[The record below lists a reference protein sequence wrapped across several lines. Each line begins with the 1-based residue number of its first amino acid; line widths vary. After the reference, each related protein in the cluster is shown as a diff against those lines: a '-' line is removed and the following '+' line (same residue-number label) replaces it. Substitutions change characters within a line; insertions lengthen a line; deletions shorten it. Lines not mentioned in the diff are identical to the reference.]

1 MSSVKKNIVYQTA
14 YQLLNT
20 ALPLIT
26 APYLS
31 RVLGASN
38 LGIFSYTSSMVSYF
52 TLFAMLGTMNY
63 GTRSIA
69 ATQDN
74 KDQCS
79 RVFCEIYALQLS
91 VSGIVFVLYLAY
103 LLLLCSRY
111 KLIACIQIIEIF
123 SCALNIGWLF
133 FGLEKFKV
141 TVTRNM
147 IIKMATVAM
156 ILLFVKDAG
165 DLWKYVVIMLTGTAV
180 SQLYLWF
187 YVPKC
192 VNLTKVT
199 IKGVLR
205 HLKPNIALF
214 MPLLAMSVYHT
225 MDKTMLGIMSSAEE
239 SGFYYNAD
247 RLINI
252 PTNIISGVGTVML
265 PRITAMINSNRE
277 QEGKRLFATSL
288 DGTVMISIA
297 MAFGIAAISEEFV
310 PVFFGDGYTPCI
322 ILCKVMAPIL
332 IIKGF
337 SLTVRTQYMIPFKME
352 KEYTKSVVVGA
363 IVNVIANAILI
374 PYLGATGA
382 ALGTLLAELSAC
394 IFLFIPVIKQ
404 INISKIFCNSFAYI
418 LFGLVMYAL
427 VRTVVSRFQVE
438 SILKIA
444 CEITAGGLTYILLC
458 MVFWKWSKND
468 LFTSASKSI
477 K

>member
-69 ATQDN
+69 AMQDN
-74 KDQCS
+74 KDQRS

-147 IIKMATVAM
+147 IIKVATVAM

-322 ILCKVMAPIL
+322 MLCKVMAPIL

>member
-74 KDQCS
+74 KDQRS
-79 RVFCEIYALQLS
+79 RVFYEIYALQLS

-103 LLLLCSRY
+103 LLLFCSRY

-147 IIKMATVAM
+147 IIKVATVAM

-187 YVPKC
+187 YVTKC

-288 DGTVMISIA
+288 DGMVMISIA

-322 ILCKVMAPIL
+322 MLCKVMAPIL

-394 IFLFIPVIKQ
+394 IFLFIPVTKQ

-468 LFTSASKSI
+468 LFTSVLKSI

>member
-214 MPLLAMSVYHT
+214 IPLLAMSVYHT